1 MKEDQMSKTIDFYF
15 DFSSPYSYFAANKID
30 AIADVNGRSV
40 NWKPILLGPV
50 FKATGGASPIEFP
63 KKGPYS
69 KHDCARMARF
79 MGLSWKMPD
88 TFPIFSVAAARAFYW
103 VDDKDPDQAR
113 LLAKSLFH
121 RLFGE
126 GQDITSGEAVA
137 DVASALHVD
146 SEQLLAGI
154 NDPAIK
160 QRVKDETAQA
170 IELGVFGAPYFIVD
184 GEGFWG
190 SDRMWM
196 VKKWLQR
203 GGW

>member
-1 MKEDQMSKTIDFYF
+1 MNKTIDFYF

-30 AIADVNGRSV
+30 AIADANGRSV

-50 FKATGGASPIEFP
+50 FKATGGASPISFP
-63 KKGPYS
+63 QKGPYS
-69 KHDCARMARF
+69 VHDCARMARF
-79 MGLSWKMPD
+79 MDLSWKMPD
-88 TFPIFSVAAARAFYW
+88 PFPIFSVAAARAFYW
-103 VDDKDPDQAR
+103 VNDKDPDQAR

-126 GQDITSGEAVA
+126 GQDITSEEAVG

-146 SEQLLAGI
+146 RDELRAGMA
-154 NDPAIK
+154 DPEIK
-160 QRVKDETAQA
+160 QRLKDETAQA
-170 IELGVFGAPYFIVD
+170 IERGVFGAPYFFVD

>member
-1 MKEDQMSKTIDFYF
+1 MSDSIDFYF

-30 AIADVNGRSV
+30 EITEANDRTV

-50 FKATGGASPIEFP
+50 FEATGGSSPIGFSV
-63 KKGPYS
+63 KGPYS
-69 KHDCARMARF
+69 VHDCERMARF
-79 MGLSWKMPD
+79 MNVQWKMPEK
-88 TFPIFSVAAARAFYW
+88 FPIFSVAAARAFYW
-103 VDDKDPDQAR
+103 VDDTDPDQAR

-126 GQDITSGEAVA
+126 GEDITSGEAVA
-137 DVASALHVD
+137 DVAGALHID
-146 SEQLLAGI
+146 REELLAAI
-154 NDPAIK
+154 ADPAIK
-160 QRVKDETAQA
+160 QRVKDETDTA
-170 IELGVFGAPYFIVD
+170 IELGVFGAPFFIVD